1 MNLLDDLGLCVIND
15 GSFTRLARPGQS
27 RSCLDLTMC
36 SARLAADL
44 VWKRLNLTHGS
55 DHYPICT
62 TLTTRCLPQKE
73 NPPLLKYRLSGA
85 RWDLYSQIL
94 EDAILTLPQV
104 SPNNLDVCISQLSDA
119 ISSAAD
125 ESIPLK
131 NSASGKISSPPWW
144 DRECTSIIK
153 LRNEAE
159 QSYALNM
166 AIENL
171 VEYNRIVA
179 RSRRLFKKK
188 KYEGWKKF
196 CSSLSP
202 STPSSMIWQNFR
214 RFKKEVYNSMVL
226 LMSERNHKMS
236 RFRHGS

>member
-179 RSRRLFKKK
+179 RSRGYLRK
-188 KYEGWKKF
+188 
-196 CSSLSP
+196 
-202 STPSSMIWQNFR
+202 
-214 RFKKEVYNSMVL
+214 
-226 LMSERNHKMS
+226 RNM
-236 RFRHGS
+236 